1 VEGRFRVGPWLVQ
14 PSLNTVSRN
23 GTPMRLTLKAMGVL
37 VCLAEHAGESVPKE
51 KLLQTIW
58 PETFV
63 TDDVLKGS
71 ISELRRV
78 LEDDAKEPRI
88 IQTIPK
94 RGYRLIAPVEVARVE
109 VAQIERLNRAPRIH
123 SAEHEIETL
132 PITATN
138 TRKLWSALFA
148 VLAADL
154 LFLLLG
160 AFDVGGVRTRLAG
173 KSGAPQIH
181 SLAVLPLQNL
191 SSDSAQEYFSDGMT
205 DALITDLAQ
214 IGSLKVI
221 SRTSSMQYKQT
232 KKSLPE
238 IARELNVDGIIEGT
252 VQRSGDRVRITAQ
265 LIHGPSDKHLW
276 ASSYERDTRDIF
288 ALERDLTEEIAHQVQ
303 ARLSTLKPGPLPH
316 PRSIDPKVLDAY
328 VQGNYHLN
336 GRGRGAGDEEP
347 KKARAYFQQA
357 IDADPNFA
365 PAYIGLAG
373 THNVLSQGSSND
385 LPLMRRAAEKA
396 VALEPTSSDAWST
409 LAETKWADWDWHGS
423 EEGYRQAVALNPNNA
438 TAHDCLASTLDVMG
452 RLDEAW
458 KEYEVA
464 QELDPNRDH
473 LADPL
478 YQRGQF
484 DRAIEIRQRI
494 ALRDP
499 GDGYNHYALA
509 MNYAQKGM
517 YKEFAE
523 QLRTSAT
530 LFGLPDP
537 AGRLKR
543 AYEKS
548 GSQGLLR
555 QWAKELEH
563 LAAIKQLYFPG
574 ALAQAYAALGEKDR
588 AFYWLEEYRQHH
600 DLALA
605 DPTIYFKTDPWFA
618 PIRSDSRF
626 TDFLRRIG
634 LSP

>member
-23 GTPMRLTLKAMGVL
+23 GAPMRLTLKAMEVL

-51 KLLQTIW
+51 ELLQTIW
-58 PETFV
+58 PKTFV

-94 RGYRLIAPVEVARVE
+94 RGYRLIAPIEIVP
-109 VAQIERLNRAPRIH
+109 IERVNGAQGVH
-123 SAEHEIETL
+123 SVQHDLETL
-132 PITATN
+132 PITSTN
-138 TRKLWSALFA
+138 TRKLSA
-148 VLAADL
+148 VLVAAS

-160 AFDVGGVRTRLAG
+160 AFDVGGMRTRLVG

-181 SLAVLPLQNL
+181 SLAVLPLQSL
-191 SSDSAQEYFSDGMT
+191 SSDPTQEYFSDGMT

-214 IGSLKVI
+214 IGSVKVI

-238 IARELNVDGIIEGT
+238 IARELNVDGIVEGT
-252 VQRSGDRVRITAQ
+252 IQRSGDRVRITAQ
-265 LIHGPSDKHLW
+265 LIRASTDKHLW
-276 ASSYERDTRDIF
+276 AKSYERDTRDIF

-303 ARLSTLKPGPLPH
+303 ARLTTPNQTPLPQ
-316 PRSIDPKVLDAY
+316 PRSVDPKVLEAY
-328 VQGNYHLN
+328 IQGIYHLN

-357 IDADPNFA
+357 IDADPTFA
-365 PAYIGLAG
+365 PAYIGLAA
-373 THNVLSQGSSND
+373 THNDLSQGSSDD

-396 VALEPTSSDAWST
+396 VALEPTSSDAWSE
-409 LAETKWADWDWHGS
+409 LAETKWADWDWYGA
-423 EEGYRQAVALNPNNA
+423 EEGYRRALALNPNNA
-438 TAHDCLASTLDVMG
+438 TAHDGLGSTLDVMG
-452 RLDEAW
+452 RLDEGW
-458 KEYEVA
+458 KEAEVA
-464 QELDPNRDH
+464 QELDPNQDH

-484 DRAIEIRQRI
+484 DRAIEIRLRI

-499 GDGYNHYALA
+499 GNGYNHFALA

-517 YKEFAE
+517 YKEFVE

-530 LFGLPDP
+530 LFGIPD
-537 AGRLKR
+537 AASRLKH
-543 AYEKS
+543 AYDKS
-548 GSQGLLR
+548 GSQGVLR
-555 QWAKELEH
+555 QWAKELER
-563 LAAIKQLYFPG
+563 LAATRRGYFPG
-574 ALAQAYAALGEKDR
+574 GLAQVYATLGEKDR
-588 AFYWLEEYRQHH
+588 AFHWLEEYRQHH

-618 PIRSDSRF
+618 PLRSDPRF
-626 TDFLRRIG
+626 TDFLRRVG
-634 LSP
+634 LPP